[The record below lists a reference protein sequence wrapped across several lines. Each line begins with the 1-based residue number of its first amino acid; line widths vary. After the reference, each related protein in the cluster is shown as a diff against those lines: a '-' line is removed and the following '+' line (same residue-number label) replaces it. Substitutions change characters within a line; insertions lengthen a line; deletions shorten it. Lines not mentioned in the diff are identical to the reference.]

1 MRGGMPGSVMS
12 GAGAVEL
19 TLREPG
25 AGSGWRRR
33 GAFDGSVE
41 LSDRVGTRGGMPGSV
56 MSGVGRGGPY
66 LVRAW
71 RRFCFAAAEE
81 GSHSTA
87 RWNSLMAPSW
97 SPM

>member
-1 MRGGMPGSVMS
+1 MRGGMSGSVMS

-33 GAFDGSVE
+33 GAFDGLVE

-56 MSGVGRGGPY
+56 MSGSGAVD
-66 LVRAW
+66 LTW
-71 RRFCFAAAEE
+71 
-81 GSHSTA
+81 
-87 RWNSLMAPSW
+87 
-97 SPM
+97 